1 MRTLVTGAT
10 GTVGGAVVQ
19 HLLAAG
25 RQVRALVRNP
35 ERARPIVP
43 AAVELV
49 EGDVTDAA
57 SCARAVAGCGA
68 VYHTAGLPEQWLRDP
83 AQFTRVNVDGSRNLG
98 EAALAAGV
106 GAFIY
111 TSTIDVF
118 EWRRGEP
125 FDERTLATAPKGSH
139 YERSKQE
146 ADRAMV
152 ALAGRGL
159 AVRYAHPSA
168 VYGDAPQLNPGLND
182 VIVRLLRGKVP
193 MLLPGGVPVVLAE
206 DVARG
211 HLALEAAPAGTRAIL
226 SESFVSLVELARVA
240 VEATGA
246 EKVPRVL
253 PTWVARMVSAA
264 GEGLAKVTRR
274 PPLIPAGQLQFLLED
289 VHPSAAQARTALGWT
304 PTPFAEGMR
313 RSIAAFRTHG
323 WIP

>member
-1 MRTLVTGAT
+1 
-10 GTVGGAVVQ
+10 
-19 HLLAAG
+19 LLAAK
-25 RQVRALVRNP
+25 REVRALVRDAA
-35 ERARPIVP
+35 RARPLVP
-43 AAVELV
+43 EAVELV

-57 SCARAVAGCGA
+57 ACARAVAGCGA

-83 AQFTRVNVDGSRNLG
+83 KQFTRVNVDGSRNLG

-106 GAFIY
+106 GAFVY

-118 EWRRGEP
+118 AWRRGEP
-125 FDERTLATAPKGSH
+125 FDERTLATEPKGSH

-152 ALAGRGL
+152 ALQGRGL

-211 HLALEAAPAGTRAIL
+211 HLALEQAPAGTRAIL
-226 SESFVSLVELARVA
+226 SESFVTLVELARFA
-240 VEATGA
+240 VDAAGKG
-246 EKVPRVL
+246 KVPRVL
-253 PTWVARMVSAA
+253 PTWVARIVSTA
-264 GEGLAKVTRR
+264 GEGLAKITRR

-289 VHPSAAQARTALGWT
+289 VHPSNEHARKTLGWT
-304 PTPFAEGMR
+304 PTPVAEGMA
-313 RSIAAFRTHG
+313 RSVATFRARG

>member
-19 HLLAAG
+19 QLLSAG
-25 RQVRALVRNP
+25 REVRALVRDAA
-35 ERARPIVP
+35 RARPLVP

-57 SCARAVAGCGA
+57 ACARAVAGCGA
-68 VYHTAGLPEQWLRDP
+68 VFHTAGLPEQWLRDNK
-83 AQFTRVNVDGSRNLG
+83 QFTRVNVDGSRNLG

-106 GAFIY
+106 GAFVY

-125 FDERTLATAPKGSH
+125 FDEKTLATAPKGSH

-211 HLALEAAPAGTRAIL
+211 HLALEQAPAGTRAIL
-226 SESFVSLVELARVA
+226 SESFVSLVELARFA
-240 VEATGA
+240 VDAAGKG
-246 EKVPRVL
+246 KVPRVI
-253 PTWVARMVSAA
+253 PTWVARIVSTT
-264 GEGLAKVTRR
+264 GEGLAKITRR

-289 VHPSAAQARTALGWT
+289 VHPSNELARTALGWT
-304 PTPFAEGMR
+304 PTPVAEGVA
-313 RSIAAFRTHG
+313 RSVATFRARG